1 MSPGQ
6 VFFSVNYRIVAIHG
20 GEKTRQPIL
29 FALGV
34 VPSTAATTQPKQ
46 TTEPQQGKYRQEEKH
61 NKSKTNRS
69 RKIHAQK
76 KKPQK
81 QPPKKKKKPQ
91 KAPMISPTPVRR

>member
-1 MSPGQ
+1 
-6 VFFSVNYRIVAIHG
+6 VNYRIVAIHG

-46 TTEPQQGKYRQEEKH
+46 TTEPQQGKYRQEERH
-61 NKSKTNRS
+61 NKSKNNRS

-76 KKPQK
+76 KKNHKNSLQK
-81 QPPKKKKKPQ
+81 RRRNPKKP
-91 KAPMISPTPVRR
+91 R

>member
-1 MSPGQ
+1 
-6 VFFSVNYRIVAIHG
+6 VNYRIVAIHS
-20 GEKTRQPIL
+20 GEKTQQPIL

-46 TTEPQQGKYRQEEKH
+46 LSRSKASTDKKKSTTNPKTTAQGKF
-61 NKSKTNRS
+61 TL
-69 RKIHAQK
+69 K

>member
-1 MSPGQ
+1 
-6 VFFSVNYRIVAIHG
+6 VNYIPHCSHPCG
-20 GEKTRQPIL
+20 GEKIRQPIPIL

-46 TTEPQQGKYRQEEKH
+46 LSRSKASNYRQEEKH
-61 NKSKTNRS
+61 NKSKNNRS
-69 RKIHAQK
+69 RKIHAQ

-81 QPPKKKKKPQ
+81 QPPKKKKNPQ